1 MMERETYT
9 LVQSGA
15 GRDKG
20 QIFLI
25 WMEDGKYVYLVVGKY
40 RTISHPKKKKKKHVI
55 PVALNQSIKGESES
69 AIPMN
74 DEKIKYIIK
83 CFKKDELSRR

>member
-25 WMEDGKYVYLVVGKY
+25 WMEDV
-40 RTISHPKKKKKKHVI
+40 
-55 PVALNQSIKGESES
+55 
-69 AIPMN
+69 
-74 DEKIKYIIK
+74 
-83 CFKKDELSRR
+83 KDV